1 MLQKIS
7 YKYIINVCISAKGCE
22 NLLIILFVDVVH
34 GLFVD
39 VVPELI
45 MFMHELIKYLPTRLN
60 PSRDKLTNPSMFS
73 ELAEMYY

>member
-1 MLQKIS
+1 M
-7 YKYIINVCISAKGCE
+7 
-22 NLLIILFVDVVH
+22 DVVH

-45 MFMHELIKYLPTRLN
+45 MFMHELIKKYLPTRLN